1 MNTCRQQKLNPLVQ
15 GEVYL
20 IKYSKDDPAQMV
32 VGKDAYL
39 RRAFDH
45 PDYLFKNDGITVQR
59 GNEII
64 QKEGCCLYP
73 GETLVGG
80 WCRVTFMRNGKER
93 TAFKEVAFA
102 EYNKGKANWNSIYF
116 CILTVPVG
124 VFLAL
129 IVAVLLNAKIKGKT
143 AFRAI
148 FFLPMVVA
156 PAAVAMVW
164 KWIFNAEYG
173 ILNQVLGT
181 NIRWLT
187 DPKIVLVT
195 CAIVSIWS
203 SIGYDAVLLLSG
215 IQNISQ
221 SLYEAAELDGASKIR
236 QFFSITLPMVSP
248 TLFVVLIMRLMASL
262 KVYDLI
268 YMMVEQTNPA
278 LTSAQS
284 LMYLFYRESFVAGNK
299 GYASAIVVWTVLLIG
314 LVTLVQFIG
323 QKKWVNYEV

>member
-1 MNTCRQQKLNPLVQ
+1 MSFSKTKAFGAYQFCGLEN
-15 GEVYL
+15 YL
-20 IKYSKDDPAQMV
+20 EM
-32 VGKDAYL
+32 
-39 RRAFDH
+39 F
-45 PDYLFKNDGITVQR
+45 
-59 GNEII
+59 
-64 QKEGCCLYP
+64 
-73 GETLVGG
+73 
-80 WCRVTFMRNGKER
+80 RN
-93 TAFKEVAFA
+93 A
-102 EYNKGKANWNSIYF
+102 EFWKANWNSIYF

-187 DPKIVLVT
+187 NPGIVLVT

-215 IQNISQ
+215 IQNISR
-221 SLYEAAELDGASKIR
+221 SLYEAAELDGASKVR